1 MRVDGEKYFNLGKAY
16 NLGFKLA
23 KSKKI
28 MKMDTDYFIN
38 PYYNLVEA
46 QDGFHHQP
54 WIIPRDSVITLDGL
68 EAMRPHLRAQHGW

>member
-1 MRVDGEKYFNLGKAY
+1 MWVDLNGEGSHL
-16 NLGFKLA
+16 
-23 KSKKI
+23 
-28 MKMDTDYFIN
+28 FID

-46 QDGFHHQP
+46 EDGFHHQP